1 MAGMGISSMVS
12 VSAVRSPRVIEEE
25 VAEEETDL
33 MVFPFFRSSI
43 DGICGTCDTL
53 RWTCLLI
60 MSNT

>member
-33 MVFPFFRSSI
+33 MVFPFFVRPLMVFVVHLI
-43 DGICGTCDTL
+43 PYDGHVC
-53 RWTCLLI
+53 
-60 MSNT
+60 